1 MPDRVQ
7 DPAEFVVTKEHRRFT
22 ELCDA
27 VRRERY
33 IGVCYGPPGV
43 GKTRSARR
51 YATGTPLSPTSGV
64 PR

>member
-1 MPDRVQ
+1 MPDCVQ
-7 DPAEFVVTKEHRRFT
+7 DPAEFVVTKEHRRFA

-43 GKTRSARR
+43 GKTQSARR
-51 YATGTPLSPTSGV
+51 YANWDTLV
-64 PR
+64 VCV